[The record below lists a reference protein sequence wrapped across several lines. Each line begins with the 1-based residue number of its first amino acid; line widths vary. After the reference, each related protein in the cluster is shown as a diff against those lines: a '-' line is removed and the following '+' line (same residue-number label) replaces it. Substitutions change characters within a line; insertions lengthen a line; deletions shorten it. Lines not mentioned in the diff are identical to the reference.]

1 MKEERF
7 RHLFYLYAQR
17 EASANE
23 EEEFLQLVGDP
34 SNKKLL
40 KELLDEYILQK
51 KEETRIGAEETFD
64 ILQAIFQV
72 GKKSNEAK
80 SNEALISTDFSS
92 AGSTEPQVIP
102 TAAPEFSGDT
112 PMHKSAGRRAY
123 LLKTAWFRYAAAIL
137 LVLGAAAYLYLRHQQ
152 QYEVAATTGAPFPTA
167 NDLAPGGNKAI
178 LTLADGSTIV
188 LDSAAQGPIAQQEG
202 IKLIKTAEGLLEYER
217 VQGKKITDAT
227 ISYNTI
233 RTPRGGQYQ
242 LRLPDG
248 TRVWLNAAS
257 SISYPTFFSEKERTV
272 KISGEVFFDVA
283 KDKARPFHVE
293 ANTARID
300 VLGTEFNINAYEDE
314 TTIKTTL
321 LEGSLQ
327 VASYAE
333 GNTEMK
339 MKRQLKPGQQA
350 RAGKD
355 GAMLVAEDID
365 TEAVIAWKNGYF
377 SFDNTDLTTL
387 MRQISRWY
395 DVDIEYAGKVPTR
408 KFGGEISRN
417 SNLLQTLKILSE
429 SKIFFRIEGK
439 KIIVLP

>member
-7 RHLFYLYAQR
+7 RRLFYLYAQR
-17 EASANE
+17 EASVNE
-23 EEEFLQLVGDP
+23 EEEFLQLIDDP
-34 SNKKLL
+34 SNKTLL

-51 KEETRIGAEETFD
+51 EERTRIGSSEAFD

-72 GKKSNEAK
+72 GKKPNAVFS
-80 SNEALISTDFSS
+80 STDSRS
-92 AGSTEPQVIP
+92 GDRTDLEVIP
-102 TAAPEFSGDT
+102 TATPEFSGDI
-112 PMHKSAGRRAY
+112 SINNNAGRRVHF
-123 LLKTAWFRYAAAIL
+123 LKTAWLRYAAAIL
-137 LVLGAAAYLYLRHQQ
+137 LILCAAAYLYLRHQQ
-152 QYEVAATTGAPFPTA
+152 QYEVAASEAPSLMT
-167 NDLAPGGNKAI
+167 NDAAPGGNKAI

-188 LDSAAQGPIAQQEG
+188 LDSAAQGHITQQEG
-202 IKLIKTAEGLLEYER
+202 IKLIKTAEGRLEYEKVR
-217 VQGKKITDAT
+217 GENLTNAALT
-227 ISYNTI
+227 YNTI

-242 LRLPDG
+242 LRLSDG
-248 TRVWLNAAS
+248 TNVWLNASS
-257 SISYPTFFSEKERTV
+257 SISYPVVFSENERAV

-283 KDKARPFHVE
+283 KDKTRPFHVD
-293 ANTARID
+293 ANTTRID

-327 VASYAE
+327 IASYEE
-333 GNTEMK
+333 GNTAIK
-339 MKRQLKPGQQA
+339 MKRLLKPGQQA
-350 RAGKD
+350 QAGKN
-355 GAMLVAEDID
+355 GVMLVTEDID

-417 SNLLQTLKILSE
+417 SNLLETLKILSE